1 MKTIYLILLSFIFFT
16 SCITPNRMDRKC
28 RKAKT
33 KYELSAVRWHCPVV
47 SDSIM
52 VQSQV
57 VIRDTTVFVTVPA
70 QAVHDSIPVIITQG
84 LMNSSVSN
92 LETAYSV
99 SKAWVANGILLH
111 TLNQKPSAIPL
122 TFPGA
127 IRTSTASTIKTI
139 KVPYYIDRPI
149 SKPLHWWQN
158 LFIWS
163 GVILWWV
170 VGLYIVKKFYKFK
183 TG

>member
-1 MKTIYLILLSFIFFT
+1 MKTIYLLLLSFIFFT

-122 TFPGA
+122 TLPGV
-127 IRTSTASTIKTI
+127 IRTSTASTLKTI
-139 KVPYYIDRPI
+139 RVPSYVDRPI
-149 SKPLHWWQN
+149 TKPLSWWQN

-163 GVILWWV
+163 GVFAWW
-170 VGLYIVKKFYKFK
+170 IVFGYLAIKLSKFYIR
-183 TG
+183 

>member
-1 MKTIYLILLSFIFFT
+1 MKTIYLLLLSFIFFT

-33 KYELSAVRWHCPVV
+33 KYELSAARWHCPAV

-122 TFPGA
+122 TLPGV
-127 IRTSTASTIKTI
+127 IRTSTASTLKTI
-139 KVPYYIDRPI
+139 RVPSYVDRPI
-149 SKPLHWWQN
+149 TKPLSWWQK

-163 GVILWWV
+163 GAIAWW
-170 VGLYIVKKFYKFK
+170 IVFGYLAIKLSKFYIR
-183 TG
+183 